1 MCEVNSLTNRV
12 LAALGCLMLMFATST
27 ISAQENSDE
36 RLQNSAELII
46 RVTGIEYQRGNLNIA
61 IIRSPDA
68 YERFMSPPKEG
79 EQGPEP
85 AQGLIVPVNASEVSE
100 VVEGLAPGPC
110 LVLLYHDLNS
120 NGRMDK
126 NFLGIPNE
134 PYASS
139 TGKRGRF
146 GPPSWKKGVFDVLPG
161 QQTLFI
167 SMD

>member
-1 MCEVNSLTNRV
+1 MCEVSSLTNRV

-46 RVTGIEYQRGNLNIA
+46 RVSDIEHQRGNLNIA

-85 AQGLIVPVNASEVSE
+85 AQGLIVTVMAGWIRIFWVARANPMPPQLENVA
-100 VVEGLAPGPC
+100 GLARRAGT
-110 LVLLYHDLNS
+110 
-120 NGRMDK
+120 K
-126 NFLGIPNE
+126 
-134 PYASS
+134 ASS
-139 TGKRGRF
+139 TF
-146 GPPSWKKGVFDVLPG
+146 CPG
-161 QQTLFI
+161 SKHCSYQ
-167 SMD
+167 

>member
-1 MCEVNSLTNRV
+1 MCKAGSLFNR
-12 LAALGCLMLMFATST
+12 LIEALGCLMFMFATST
-27 ISAQENSDE
+27 VSAQENSDE
-36 RLQNSAELII
+36 RLQNSAELTI
-46 RVTGIEYQRGNLNIA
+46 RVIDIEHQRGSLNIA
-61 IIRSPDA
+61 VIRSPEA
-68 YERFMSPPKEG
+68 YAHFMSPPKEG

-85 AQGLIVPVNASEVSE
+85 TLGLIAPVNASEVSQII
-100 VVEGLAPGPC
+100 EGLEPGPC
-110 LVLLYHDLNS
+110 LVLLYQDLNG

-146 GPPSWKKGVFDVLPG
+146 GPPSWKKGVFEVQPG
-161 QQTLFI
+161 RQTLVI